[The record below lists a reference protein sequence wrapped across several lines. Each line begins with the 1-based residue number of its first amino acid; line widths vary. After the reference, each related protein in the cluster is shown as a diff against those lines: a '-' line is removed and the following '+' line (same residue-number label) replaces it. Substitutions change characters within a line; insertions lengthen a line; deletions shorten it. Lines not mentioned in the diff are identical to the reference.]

1 MKYLGT
7 VWKTE
12 YLGSFPR
19 RTIQHH
25 SNLSLCPTPKVEETE
40 VEQFYDDLKDLLE
53 LTPKKGCP
61 FHHRWLECKTR
72 KSRDTW
78 SNSQVWPWN
87 TKWSRAKAN
96 RVLPREHT
104 GRSKYPLPTMQEKTL
119 HMDITTWSIPKSD
132 WLYYLQLK
140 MEKLYKNK
148 TGSWLRL
155 RSWAPYCKIQ
165 A

>member
-61 FHHRWLECKTR
+61 FHHRWLECKSR
-72 KSRDTW
+72 KSRGTW
-78 SNSQVWPWN
+78 NNRHIWPRSTEWCRAN
-87 TKWSRAKAN
+87 TEFCQENPLVIAN
-96 RVLPREHT
+96 
-104 GRSKYPLPTMQEKTL
+104 PLFQQHEKTI
-119 HMDITTWSIPKSD
+119 HIDITRWSILKSD
-132 WLYYLQLK
+132 WLYSLQPK